1 MSKEYDI
8 HDRIY
13 KFIVRVIILVNKLPK
28 TPSNLVIIS
37 QILRSVTSMGANDQE
52 ADGTIT
58 KKDFIHCYTIVRKE
72 NKETNFWLRLIS
84 DTNSTV
90 ISSEALEVLSEG
102 KEIVAIISAIINK
115 TRK

>member
-37 QILRSVTSMGANDQE
+37 QILRSVTSIGANDQE

-58 KKDFIHCYTIVRKE
+58 KKDFVHRYTIVRKE
-72 NKETNFWLRLIS
+72 SKETNFWLRLIS
-84 DTNSTV
+84 DTNSTA
-90 ISSEALEVLSEG
+90 IRNEALEVLSEG
-102 KEIVAIISAIINK
+102 REIAAIISAIINK